1 MNWQDAA
8 GELLVDRD
16 AKIAPMFGRLLFNAR
31 SARSREKGRR
41 MAIGQSVKR
50 RMVSATARSLIAIAA
65 RASDRNLVRL
75 TYALQRVLPKID
87 FYQNGLVTIRR
98 MFEEGHQGMN
108 AVRRVLTEP
117 SRAAVRHLI
126 NNMIVGNLVEG
137 YRRRYVFW
145 EKYGIAPPAT
155 VLFSPTMR
163 CNLNCAGC
171 YAGEY
176 SRDEELDRATADRI
190 IAESQEIGI
199 NVFTILGGEPFL
211 WPRLPELFEDHPEA
225 AFQVFTNGSLLDE
238 AMIKR
243 LAKAA
248 NALVVLAIEGWRETT
263 ERRRGPGSFDRVLAL
278 MDLMRHERMMIA
290 YSVTVTREN
299 VDEVTDPAFVRLML
313 DHGAHLG
320 WYFHYQP
327 TGRCAAMDSL
337 PMPEQRETMRVRLRQ
352 ARRTMP
358 ILIVDFLNDGALTEG
373 CMSAGRRYIHIN
385 HRGEVEPCIFVH
397 FATDNIH
404 EKPLAE
410 ALCSDFFR
418 DLRRNMPFNANHLR
432 PCMILDNPQH
442 LRDAVARCQPRLTHP
457 DADAF
462 LTRLAPEID
471 EYSARYAALTDA
483 RSRSSD

>member
-1 MNWQDAA
+1 
-8 GELLVDRD
+8 
-16 AKIAPMFGRLLFNAR
+16 
-31 SARSREKGRR
+31 
-41 MAIGQSVKR
+41 MALQGVKR
-50 RMVSATARSLIAIAA
+50 RVLSATARSLLHLAA
-65 RASDRNLVRL
+65 RASDENLIRL
-75 TYALQRVLPKID
+75 TRALQRVLPKID
-87 FYQNGLVTIRR
+87 FYQDGLAIIRR

-117 SRAAVRHLI
+117 SRPVVRRLI
-126 NNMIVGNLVEG
+126 NNMIVGNLVDG
-137 YRRRYVFW
+137 YRRRYAFW
-145 EKYGIAPPAT
+145 EKHGIAPPAA

-176 SRDEELDRATADRI
+176 SRDEELDFATADRI
-190 IAESQEIGI
+190 VAESQEIGI

-211 WPRLPELFEDHPEA
+211 WPQLPELFEAHPEA
-225 AFQVFTNGSLLDE
+225 AFQVFTNGSLLDD
-238 AMIKR
+238 AMIRR

-248 NALVVLAIEGWRETT
+248 NVLVVLAIEGWRATT
-263 ERRRGPGSFDRVLAL
+263 EQRRGPGSYDRALAL
-278 MDLMRHERMMIA
+278 MDLMRRERMMIA

-327 TGRCAAMDSL
+327 TGRCAAMDSM
-337 PMPEQRETMRVRLRQ
+337 PTPEQRETMRVRLRH

-397 FATDNIH
+397 FAADNIH
-404 EKPLAE
+404 EKSLGE

-418 DLRRNMPFNANHLR
+418 DLRKNMPFNDNHLR
-432 PCMILDNPQH
+432 PCMILDNPQY
-442 LRDAVARCQPRLTHP
+442 LRDAVARCQPHPTHP

-462 LTRLAPEID
+462 LNRLAPEID
-471 EYSARYAALTDA
+471 EYSQKYAALTGLASADDSKK
-483 RSRSSD
+483 RR